1 MTQKYLLAAAAA
13 VVMYYGH
20 NWLVDSGNWSI
31 FEVGPIV
38 GETAAVG
45 AGVAAIAFVGTTLA
59 LSVVIAGKK
68 RNTSVVEEANPFAD
82 YGN

>member
-1 MTQKYLLAAAAA
+1 MAQKYLLSAAAA

-20 NWLVDSGNWSI
+20 NWLVDSGNWSW
-31 FEVGPIV
+31 FELGPIV

-59 LSVVIAGKK
+59 LSTVIANKK
-68 RNTSVVEEANPFAD
+68 RNTSVIEEANPFAD
-82 YGN
+82 YE